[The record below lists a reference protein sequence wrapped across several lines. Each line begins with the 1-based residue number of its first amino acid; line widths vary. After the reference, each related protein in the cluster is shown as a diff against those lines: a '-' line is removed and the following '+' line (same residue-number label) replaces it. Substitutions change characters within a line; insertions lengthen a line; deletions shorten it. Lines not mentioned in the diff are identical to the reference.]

1 MGMNNLI
8 ACCDFWLAASIG
20 NLSIAIALNSGP
32 QNIKAPFSHG
42 EATVLA
48 TFRTHRGF
56 YDTGSTIA
64 KSGCWSMLKGGLTV
78 IESGSAL
85 LYFQSKN
92 ASIDIWVDQRLLSRN
107 NGTDDLQVSDPL
119 FGAGHSDSASA
130 LSAELAVPVSSKILI
145 ACIGDGRWYVGY
157 SSGFEV

>member
-1 MGMNNLI
+1 MNEDLEPRQI
-8 ACCDFWLAASIG
+8 IMQKETVPLKAIDFG
-20 NLSIAIALNSGP
+20 LSVFFEP
-32 QNIKAPFSHG
+32 APFSHG

-78 IESGSAL
+78 NESGSAL

-119 FGAGHSDSASA
+119 FGAGNSDSASA